1 MAPVFSSKCLSSRT
15 LLIVGSFFLL
25 TATMILRLNTNV
37 ATQEYRPSVIEEA
50 RRVEQSNQSR
60 LLRSNM
66 TAPSPDDR
74 PIALRTSSVTT
85 EMTSHRKQANMTV
98 GILVARRERPTIYYL
113 LAHLLREPRVAEDFI
128 IIVHVAYSVS
138 RDEELLRY
146 LRRLKDVVVTVV
158 EESPYPEVMEENIA
172 DTRGDSMERTVWR
185 TTHGEHNTTLL
196 TRAHLVL
203 WGRNTSDLFNHHN
216 TTIPT

>member
-50 RRVEQSNQSR
+50 RRVEQSNRNR

-113 LAHLLREPRVAEDFI
+113 LAHLLRDPRVAEDFI

-158 EESPYPEVMEENIA
+158 EENPYPEAMEENIA

-196 TRAHLVL
+196 TRAHLV
-203 WGRNTSDLFNHHN
+203 
-216 TTIPT
+216 